1 MYEIKR
7 RARAL
12 TLGISFCLL
21 SWLPTAAQA
30 TAEIAQQQQVVR
42 ELIALENQ
50 QLQAPQRTATAAIT
64 THPINKMPNF
74 EGPDLIL
81 HAVYG
86 VGQRLIAEVTFRGRN
101 YLYLRGQAWPLGDT
115 QGRSQLRL
123 IEISSRCVRLAQKEQ
138 SFDACV

>member
-1 MYEIKR
+1 MYEIKFG
-7 RARAL
+7 ARAL
-12 TLGISFCLL
+12 TLGVGICLV
-21 SWLPTAAQA
+21 SWLPTAAPA

-42 ELIALENQ
+42 ELMALENQ
-50 QLQAPQRTATAAIT
+50 QLQAPQRAATAAIT
-64 THPINKMPNF
+64 ANPASTPNF

-86 VGQRLIAEVTFRGRN
+86 VGQRLIAEVTFRGRS
-101 YLYLRGQAWPLGDT
+101 YLYLRGQAWPLGDP

-123 IEISSRCVRLAQKEQ
+123 IEISSRCVRLVQKEQ